1 MTDGSPKRAIPVTCT
16 KCGTRLL
23 APASAAG
30 KPAKCAKC
38 GNLLRVPWAAPTQSP
53 PDPASPARPAVIPY
67 DVAGAP
73 RAVKAAP
80 APATKPVSPRPAK
93 PAQVAKPAPADRPAA
108 PRPGGAAPVR
118 PPEAKPSMPEWTK
131 PTKPVRIWGQVTGG
145 PPKPEEPP
153 PEKPT
158 LVKRISAHARG
169 AVGRIARDRL
179 ILGAI
184 VGTVVIV
191 VVVGLV
197 ANWWRTTWPASA
209 GANAWKTL
217 EYSVRTLPQTKG
229 PPDSKVMIGM
239 KFALAFPNLKGLS
252 GEDWEVRDSKDSSRA
267 FYNVS
272 FSVSEDGTRTG
283 TLGFIASGDLRPE
296 RVSFRLKRDGRW
308 MRLADVPSKH

>member
-1 MTDGSPKRAIPVTCT
+1 MTGGSPKSAIPVTCI
-16 KCGTRLL
+16 KCGTRLFAL
-23 APASAAG
+23 ASAAG

-38 GNLLRVPWAAPTQSP
+38 GHLMRVPWAAPTQSP
-53 PDPASPARPAVIPY
+53 PGPASPARLAVIPY
-67 DVAGAP
+67 GGAGAP
-73 RAVKAAP
+73 RA
-80 APATKPVSPRPAK
+80 AK
-93 PAQVAKPAPADRPAA
+93 PAPVAKPAPAGRPAA
-108 PRPGGAAPVR
+108 PIPAAPVR
-118 PPEAKPSMPEWTK
+118 PPEAKPSVPEWAK
-131 PTKPVRIWGQVTGG
+131 PTRPVRIWGQVTGG

-158 LVKRISAHARG
+158 LVKRVSAHARG
-169 AVGRIARDRL
+169 AVGRIAKDHV
-179 ILGAI
+179 ILGAV

-191 VVVGLV
+191 AAVGLV
-197 ANWWRTTWPASA
+197 AYHVWLAKPASA

-229 PPDSKVMIGM
+229 PPDSKVMIGL
-239 KFALAFPNLKGLS
+239 KFGLEFPNLKGLS

-267 FYNVS
+267 FYHVS

-308 MRLADVPSKH
+308 MRLADVPPKR

>member
-1 MTDGSPKRAIPVTCT
+1 MTDRSPKSAIPVTCT
-16 KCGTRLL
+16 KCGTRLF

-38 GNLLRVPWAAPTQSP
+38 GNLMRVPWAAPAETP
-53 PDPASPARPAVIPY
+53 PGPASPARLAAIPY
-67 DVAGAP
+67 DVVGAP
-73 RAVKAAP
+73 RAAKAAP
-80 APATKPVSPRPAK
+80 APATKPVAPRPAK
-93 PAQVAKPAPADRPAA
+93 PAPVARPAPVGRPAA
-108 PRPGGAAPVR
+108 PTPAALVR
-118 PPEAKPSMPEWTK
+118 PPEAKPSVPEWAK

-158 LVKRISAHARG
+158 LVKQVSAHARG
-169 AVGRIARDRL
+169 AVGRIARDRV
-179 ILGAI
+179 ILGAV

-191 VVVGLV
+191 AAVGLV
-197 ANWWRTTWPASA
+197 AYHVWLAKPASA

-229 PPDSKVMIGM
+229 PPDSKVMIGL
-239 KFALAFPNLKGLS
+239 KFALEFPNLKGLS

-267 FYNVS
+267 FYHVS

-296 RVSFRLKRDGRW
+296 SVSFRLKRDGRW
-308 MRLADVPSKH
+308 MRLADVPSKP